1 MKGEEGSGG
10 GGRRIREHLRVYRY
24 VCEEGLVGWGEGG
37 GEEGVLGP
45 DDTISGKR
53 KPALGHQHK
62 KKCEWRDWKEEVKV
76 QPKLLCKHGVSKKTL
91 CVFFYRHYC

>member
-37 GEEGVLGP
+37 GEEVVLGP
-45 DDTISGKR
+45 DDTIS
-53 KPALGHQHK
+53 
-62 KKCEWRDWKEEVKV
+62 
-76 QPKLLCKHGVSKKTL
+76 
-91 CVFFYRHYC
+91 